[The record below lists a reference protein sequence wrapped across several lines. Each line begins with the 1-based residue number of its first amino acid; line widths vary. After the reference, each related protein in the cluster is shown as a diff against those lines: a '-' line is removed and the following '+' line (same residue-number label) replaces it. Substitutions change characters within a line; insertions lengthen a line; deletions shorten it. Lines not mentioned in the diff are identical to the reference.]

1 MLTQWAKT
9 SPFRDESGGLSFMT
23 EAEITPGVRSPQQP
37 DDYSCGVYMLMAIW
51 GLMAS
56 VDLHS
61 VLQDGAASTNGQSV
75 QLWRDRLALCLFTNQ
90 LGAVG

>member
-1 MLTQWAKT
+1 MAAEAGQPT
-9 SPFRDESGGLSFMT
+9 PT
-23 EAEITPGVRSPQQP
+23 ERFTAGWRCGSLGSLTPGVRSPQQP

>member
-1 MLTQWAKT
+1 
-9 SPFRDESGGLSFMT
+9 
-23 EAEITPGVRSPQQP
+23 
-37 DDYSCGVYMLMAIW
+37 MLMAIW